1 MMDGAWDI
9 VLHLDRHVAA
19 LSAAY
24 GLWSYVLLFGVV
36 FAETGLVVTT
46 ILPSD
51 TVLFAAGAMAAK
63 GMFPV
68 WVLYPGFCLAAF
80 AGDTVAYLVGVFL
93 GDRFVSRGRIPF
105 VSQEALAKAHEYYA
119 LHGGMT
125 VVAARFVPI
134 LRLVVPL
141 VGGVAG
147 MAFPRFLAF
156 NALGKVVWGAI
167 YVFGGYFFGQIPW
180 MEKNFAVV
188 ILVAMGVPFLVA
200 GLRVAYV
207 FWRQATRN
215 SRG

>member
-1 MMDGAWDI
+1 MTDAWDI

-19 LSAAY
+19 VSADY

-63 GMFPV
+63 GMFPL
-68 WVLYPGFCLAAF
+68 WALYPGFCLAAF
-80 AGDTVAYLVGVFL
+80 AGDAAAYLAGVFL
-93 GDRFVSRGRIPF
+93 GDRFVSRGKVPF
-105 VSQEALAKAHEYYA
+105 VSPEALAKAHEYYA

-147 MAFPRFLAF
+147 MALPRFLAF
-156 NALGKVVWGAI
+156 NALGKAVWAAI
-167 YVFGGYFFGQIPW
+167 YVFGGYFFGRIPW

-188 ILVAMGVPFLVA
+188 ILVAMGAPFLAA
-200 GLRVAYV
+200 GLRVSYL
-207 FWRQATRN
+207 FWRQATR
-215 SRG
+215 RPKG

>member
-1 MMDGAWDI
+1 
-9 VLHLDRHVAA
+9 VAA
-19 LSAAY
+19 VSAAY

-63 GMFPV
+63 GLFPL
-68 WVLYPGFCLAAF
+68 WALYPGFCLAAF
-80 AGDTVAYLVGVFL
+80 AGDTAAYLVGVFL
-93 GDRFVSRGRIPF
+93 GDRFVSRGKVPF
-105 VSQEALAKAHEYYA
+105 VSPEALAKAHEYYA
-119 LHGGMT
+119 RHGGMT

-141 VGGVAG
+141 SGGVAG
-147 MAFPRFLAF
+147 MPFPRFLAF
-156 NALGKVVWGAI
+156 NALGKAIWAAI
-167 YVFGGYFFGQIPW
+167 YVFGGYFFGRIPW

-188 ILVAMGVPFLVA
+188 ILVAMGVPFLAA

-207 FWRQATRN
+207 FWRQTTR
-215 SRG
+215 RA